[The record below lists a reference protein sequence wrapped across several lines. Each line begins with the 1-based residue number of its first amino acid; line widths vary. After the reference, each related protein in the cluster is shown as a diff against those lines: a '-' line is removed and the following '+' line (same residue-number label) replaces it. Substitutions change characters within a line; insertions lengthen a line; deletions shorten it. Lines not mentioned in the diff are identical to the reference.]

1 MELVDLYDE
10 NRAPLGKTAERYG
23 KKGPGE
29 YRTVVHVCLFDSR
42 GRLLIQKRTAG
53 KRVWP
58 EMWDVSVGGGVD
70 AGETSRQ
77 GAEREFREELG
88 YPLDLGGLRPAVT
101 VNFGGGFDDFFILR
115 RDVDI
120 ASFRLQAEEV
130 SAVRWVTL
138 PELLDMVDE
147 GSFIPYPKSFLQ
159 FLFDMRDSF
168 GFPTKKDETAPRR
181 RAGVL
186 FRLKQLCSQKR
197 LYLFVG
203 GNGIRRA
210 GPGDSQGAG
219 RRGQLQARLQ

>member
-42 GRLLIQKRTAG
+42 DRLLIQRRTAG

-58 EMWDVSVGGGVD
+58 EKWDVSVGGGVD

-88 YPLDLGGLRPAVT
+88 YPLDLSGLRPAVT
-101 VNFGGGFDDFFILR
+101 VNFPEGFDDFYILTQ
-115 RDVDI
+115 DLDE
-120 ASFRLQAEEV
+120 AELTLQKEEV

-138 PELLDMVDE
+138 EELLSMLDSGE
-147 GSFIPYPKSFLQ
+147 FIPYPRSFLM
-159 FLFDMRDSF
+159 FLFETRDSF
-168 GFPTKKDETAPRR
+168 GFPTK
-181 RAGVL
+181 
-186 FRLKQLCSQKR
+186 
-197 LYLFVG
+197 
-203 GNGIRRA
+203 
-210 GPGDSQGAG
+210 
-219 RRGQLQARLQ
+219 

>member
-10 NRAPLGKTAERYG
+10 NRIPLGKTAERHAV
-23 KKGPGE
+23 KGPGE
-29 YRTVVHVCLFDSR
+29 YRMVVHVCLFDSR
-42 GRLLIQKRTAG
+42 GRLLIQKRTME
-53 KRVWP
+53 KHIWP
-58 EMWDVSVGGGVD
+58 GLWDVSVGGGVD

-147 GSFIPYPKSFLQ
+147 GSFIPYPKRFLQ
-159 FLFDMRDSF
+159 FLIDMRDSF
-168 GFPTKKDETAPRR
+168 GFPTK
-181 RAGVL
+181 
-186 FRLKQLCSQKR
+186 
-197 LYLFVG
+197 
-203 GNGIRRA
+203 
-210 GPGDSQGAG
+210 
-219 RRGQLQARLQ
+219 